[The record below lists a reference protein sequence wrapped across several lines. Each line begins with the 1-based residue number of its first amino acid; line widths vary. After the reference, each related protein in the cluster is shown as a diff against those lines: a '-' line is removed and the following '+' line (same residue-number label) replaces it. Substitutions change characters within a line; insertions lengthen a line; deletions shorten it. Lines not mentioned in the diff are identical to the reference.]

1 MNHELQELPGHSGV
15 HPTSAALEAA
25 ADILDRVFE
34 HSPGVFSEAEHGS
47 DGEAMAFMSMV
58 RPAREVMRPECGT
71 YACFAGWY
79 MMGREL
85 ARGSVEE
92 VTFCE
97 DGSDDSYV
105 RFRIDGM
112 LRDLHYEGGVLR
124 LATDLGFDEG
134 SELTE
139 WAAHNPD
146 LWGNRHG
153 GGMFSTP
160 YAFDVDVDE
169 DAPFPV
175 STFVEHLRAV
185 AERVRKWEARA

>member
-1 MNHELQELPGHSGV
+1 
-15 HPTSAALEAA
+15 
-25 ADILDRVFE
+25 
-34 HSPGVFSEAEHGS
+34 
-47 DGEAMAFMSMV
+47 MAFMSMV
-58 RPAREVMRPECGT
+58 RPRREVMRPECGT

-97 DGSDDSYV
+97 EGSDDSYV

-153 GGMFSTP
+153 GR
-160 YAFDVDVDE
+160 DVL
-169 DAPFPV
+169 DA
-175 STFVEHLRAV
+175 L
-185 AERVRKWEARA
+185 RVRRRRRRGRAFPRVDIRRAPPRRRRACAQVGG